1 MKNDLVVMDNNLIRA
16 SYKLTANEMRLVLC
30 ALAQIPKDA
39 EVDPGKAYYITKEDF
54 VKLGVE
60 PKNVAREIR
69 EACSELLNR
78 IVVVDTAMGK
88 LKFHW
93 LHSVLHFKS
102 EIFER
107 LKKEYPN
114 SKNDE
119 EFIQQ
124 LRKYNLLD
132 SLPIIAKSD
141 DNIVARIVFHENMIP
156 YISQLKEQ
164 FTKLNLKDVF
174 QFSSFYSFRFYL
186 MMMQFKETGF
196 CKISIAELRD
206 SLDLNNK
213 YQLFA
218 DLKKWV
224 IDTAIDEINEKSPHT
239 VGYEL
244 IKKRAMEC
252 LFWARPTPRW
262 SQTTWWMPQGSCR
275 RESSAPWPCPPSQG
289 PSGSEVLRV
298 TCSHTRSAP
307 RGAPPSPRV
316 ADSTPP
322 LWGSRTT
329 LRTTMTPTPR
339 SFCSEPAQSIPQP
352 TEGLCSTEMV
362 ILPTPPG

>member
-16 SYKLTANEMRLVLC
+16 SYKLTAYEMRLVLC

-244 IKKRAMEC
+244 IKKGRTYTHLELRFKEKKAEIKTVKCPNTIDMFEEPKDTFIKMSDSQLDTFASKLADLGEVQAMANVGEEMPS
-252 LFWARPTPRW
+252 FKARLRSILKDPEKQKKLLPYL
-262 SQTTWWMPQGSCR
+262 SQIGFKTHKS
-275 RESSAPWPCPPSQG
+275 
-289 PSGSEVLRV
+289 
-298 TCSHTRSAP
+298 
-307 RGAPPSPRV
+307 
-316 ADSTPP
+316 
-322 LWGSRTT
+322 
-329 LRTTMTPTPR
+329 
-339 SFCSEPAQSIPQP
+339 
-352 TEGLCSTEMV
+352 
-362 ILPTPPG
+362 

>member
-244 IKKRAMEC
+244 IKKGRTYTHLELRFKEKNAEKGQLRCPDTLDMFEEQENNF
-252 LFWARPTPRW
+252 LKLSNPQLDMFSSKLVDLAEVQDMAHAGEDMKPFVAR
-262 SQTTWWMPQGSCR
+262 
-275 RESSAPWPCPPSQG
+275 
-289 PSGSEVLRV
+289 LR
-298 TCSHTRSAP
+298 SMLQDP
-307 RGAPPSPRV
+307 EKQKI
-316 ADSTPP
+316 
-322 LWGSRTT
+322 L
-329 LRTTMTPTPR
+329 
-339 SFCSEPAQSIPQP
+339 IPYLKKLGFKP
-352 TEGLCSTEMV
+352 
-362 ILPTPPG
+362 

>member
-164 FTKLNLKDVF
+164 FTKLILKDVF

-244 IKKRAMEC
+244 IKKGRTYTHLELRFKEKKAEIKTVKCPNTIDMFEEPKDTFIKMSDSQLDTFASKLADLGEVQAMANVGEEMPA
-252 LFWARPTPRW
+252 FKAR
-262 SQTTWWMPQGSCR
+262 
-275 RESSAPWPCPPSQG
+275 
-289 PSGSEVLRV
+289 LR
-298 TCSHTRSAP
+298 SMLKDPEKQRK
-307 RGAPPSPRV
+307 
-316 ADSTPP
+316 
-322 LWGSRTT
+322 L
-329 LRTTMTPTPR
+329 
-339 SFCSEPAQSIPQP
+339 
-352 TEGLCSTEMV
+352 
-362 ILPTPPG
+362 LPYLNQIGFKTHKP

>member
-244 IKKRAMEC
+244 IKKGRTYTHLELRFKEKKAEIKTVKCPNTIDMFEEPKDTFIKMSDSQ
-252 LFWARPTPRW
+252 LDTFASKLADLGEVQATANVGEEMPSFKARLRSILKDPEKQKKLLPYL
-262 SQTTWWMPQGSCR
+262 SQIGFKTHKS
-275 RESSAPWPCPPSQG
+275 
-289 PSGSEVLRV
+289 
-298 TCSHTRSAP
+298 
-307 RGAPPSPRV
+307 
-316 ADSTPP
+316 
-322 LWGSRTT
+322 
-329 LRTTMTPTPR
+329 
-339 SFCSEPAQSIPQP
+339 
-352 TEGLCSTEMV
+352 
-362 ILPTPPG
+362 

>member
-1 MKNDLVVMDNNLIRA
+1 MNNDLVVIDNDLIRA

-114 SKNDE
+114 TKNDE

-244 IKKRAMEC
+244 IKKGRTYTHLELRFKEKKAEIKTVKCPNTIDMFEEPKDTFIKMSESQLDTFASKLADLGEVQAMANVGEEMPS
-252 LFWARPTPRW
+252 FKARLRSILKDPEKQKKLLPYL
-262 SQTTWWMPQGSCR
+262 SQIGFKTHKS
-275 RESSAPWPCPPSQG
+275 
-289 PSGSEVLRV
+289 
-298 TCSHTRSAP
+298 
-307 RGAPPSPRV
+307 
-316 ADSTPP
+316 
-322 LWGSRTT
+322 
-329 LRTTMTPTPR
+329 
-339 SFCSEPAQSIPQP
+339 
-352 TEGLCSTEMV
+352 
-362 ILPTPPG
+362 

>member
-244 IKKRAMEC
+244 IKKGRTYTHLELRFKEKKAEIKTVKCPNTIDMFEEPKDTFIKMSDSQLDTFASKLADLGEVQAMANIGEEMPA
-252 LFWARPTPRW
+252 FKAR
-262 SQTTWWMPQGSCR
+262 
-275 RESSAPWPCPPSQG
+275 
-289 PSGSEVLRV
+289 LR
-298 TCSHTRSAP
+298 SMLKDPEKQRK
-307 RGAPPSPRV
+307 
-316 ADSTPP
+316 
-322 LWGSRTT
+322 L
-329 LRTTMTPTPR
+329 
-339 SFCSEPAQSIPQP
+339 
-352 TEGLCSTEMV
+352 
-362 ILPTPPG
+362 LPYLNQIGFKTHKP

>member
-244 IKKRAMEC
+244 IKKGRTYTHLELRFKEKKAEIKTVKCPNTIDMFEEPKDTFIKMSDSQLDTFASKLADLGEVQAMANVGEEMPS
-252 LFWARPTPRW
+252 FKARLRSMLKDPEKQKKLLPYL
-262 SQTTWWMPQGSCR
+262 SQIGFKTHKS
-275 RESSAPWPCPPSQG
+275 
-289 PSGSEVLRV
+289 
-298 TCSHTRSAP
+298 
-307 RGAPPSPRV
+307 
-316 ADSTPP
+316 
-322 LWGSRTT
+322 
-329 LRTTMTPTPR
+329 
-339 SFCSEPAQSIPQP
+339 
-352 TEGLCSTEMV
+352 
-362 ILPTPPG
+362 

>member
-1 MKNDLVVMDNNLIRA
+1 MNNDLVVIDNDLIRA

-244 IKKRAMEC
+244 IKKGRTYTHLELRFKEKKAEIKTVKCPNTIDMFEEPKDTFIKMSDSQLDTFASKLADLGEVQAMANVGEEMPS
-252 LFWARPTPRW
+252 FKARLRSILKDPEKQKKLLPYL
-262 SQTTWWMPQGSCR
+262 SQIGFKTHKS
-275 RESSAPWPCPPSQG
+275 
-289 PSGSEVLRV
+289 
-298 TCSHTRSAP
+298 
-307 RGAPPSPRV
+307 
-316 ADSTPP
+316 
-322 LWGSRTT
+322 
-329 LRTTMTPTPR
+329 
-339 SFCSEPAQSIPQP
+339 
-352 TEGLCSTEMV
+352 
-362 ILPTPPG
+362 

>member
-244 IKKRAMEC
+244 IKKGRTYTHLELRFKEKKAEIKTVKCPNTIDMFEEPKDTFIKMSDSQLDTFASKLADLGEVQAMANVGEEMPS
-252 LFWARPTPRW
+252 FKAR
-262 SQTTWWMPQGSCR
+262 
-275 RESSAPWPCPPSQG
+275 
-289 PSGSEVLRV
+289 LR
-298 TCSHTRSAP
+298 
-307 RGAPPSPRV
+307 
-316 ADSTPP
+316 
-322 LWGSRTT
+322 
-329 LRTTMTPTPR
+329 
-339 SFCSEPAQSIPQP
+339 SILKDPEKQK
-352 TEGLCSTEMV
+352 
-362 ILPTPPG
+362 ILIPYLKKLGFKP